1 MLLND
6 FPRQPIS
13 LLGLDYALVIM
24 RVQVNVKVVKP
35 GMVTDGFA
43 VRLCRQPEA
52 HPRVKGIIS
61 LPNTTDDTPRCGDKR
76 AIVAVA
82 HSIAVIIYNM
92 VSKGINYGDLGYLY
106 FDERDKERVLNR
118 TVHRIEALGY
128 KVSPQ
133 VA

>member
-1 MLLND
+1 
-6 FPRQPIS
+6 
-13 LLGLDYALVIM
+13 
-24 RVQVNVKVVKP
+24 
-35 GMVTDGFA
+35 
-43 VRLCRQPEA
+43 
-52 HPRVKGIIS
+52 
-61 LPNTTDDTPRCGDKR
+61 
-76 AIVAVA
+76 
-82 HSIAVIIYNM
+82 M